1 MMPHSHGSSLLFV
14 ITLVI
19 AIIISLIYSMSSN
32 SAYASA
38 CDRSHPERA
47 FNYADLVFSAQV
59 ISTGHIPNEPD
70 ITKVELKVL
79 EIFKGSSNATIDF
92 SVTPCGFSSCEDP
105 SPRFEDGKSYII
117 YAKHQ
122 ERVGIIPLCNSPE
135 PFTGVRIHEVR
146 VLSNFHGKIPPP
158 QRQIANGIFLKDVIC
173 SSDLQLIFKSTDN
186 SPICVKYQTAQKLVE
201 RGWGTIISHVRE
213 QQF

>member
-38 CDRSHPERA
+38 CDRFHPERA

-70 ITKVELKVL
+70 IIKVQLKVL
-79 EIFKGSSNATIDF
+79 EIFKGSSNSTIDF

-105 SPRFEDGKSYII
+105 SARFEDGKSYIV
-117 YAKHQ
+117 YAKQQ
-122 ERVGIIPLCNSPE
+122 EKTSITPFCNSPVPLTE
-135 PFTGVRIHEVR
+135 DTIHEVR
-146 VLSNFHGKIPPP
+146 MLAKFHGKILPP
-158 QRQIANGIFLKDVIC
+158 QQQITNGVLPKDVIC
-173 SSDLQLIFKSTDN
+173 PSDFQMIFKSTDN
-186 SPICVKYQTAQKLVE
+186 SPACVNYLTAQKLVE
-201 RGWGTIISHVRE
+201 RGW
-213 QQF
+213 